1 MKRKIYD
8 ELLEWKEKGMQK
20 PLMVIGA
27 RQIGKTYIIKEF
39 CKEKFK
45 NYIYINL
52 FEQTEIIKIFDEEI
66 STEEKFKRMKIYL
79 DKDIDL
85 KNTII
90 FFDEVQ
96 ESEEIISSL
105 KYFNESSEPYKIICA
120 GRLLG
125 VKLKR
130 MKKAFP
136 VGKVKIINMYPMD
149 FEEFLWANGVQQ
161 STIDYL
167 KKSYDTLVPVS
178 QAVHDTM
185 MKLFNTYIVVGGM
198 PEAVQIY
205 VDTHDIARVI
215 SFQNDI
221 ITQYGHDV
229 SQYADTNS
237 DKQKIKAIYDAIP
250 SQLND
255 KNRRFYV
262 NALDRYAKLNR
273 YENSFKWL
281 SDAGVALPCYNV
293 SAPQP
298 PLKLN
303 EKHSLFKLFM
313 GDIGLLCAACMEN
326 IQFDILNGNLE
337 INMGSILENAMAQEL
352 HSNGFELFYYDSSKI
367 GEVDFVIQNGVGIEL
382 LEIKSGKDYRK
393 HKALD
398 NVLSVSEWSFRKAMV
413 FCRDNI
419 QSEGRIIYLPWY
431 MIMFVKPHEQPES
444 MIYKVD
450 LNGLNN

>member
-149 FEEFLWANGVQQ
+149 FEEFLLANGNEELINEIKKCYTNLEPMSDVLHRKALELYKL
-161 STIDYL
+161 YL
-167 KKSYDTLVPVS
+167 C
-178 QAVHDTM
+178 
-185 MKLFNTYIVVGGM
+185 IGGM
-198 PEAVQIY
+198 PEAVKNL
-205 VDTHDIARVI
+205 VTNNKDILKFDSTII
-215 SFQNDI
+215 SDI
-221 ITQYGHDV
+221 IESYLNDMTKYVENKAETVKIENIYKSVPAQLGNMSNKFQYGKIDSNARKRDYESSLNWLLSSTMV
-229 SQYADTNS
+229 
-237 DKQKIKAIYDAIP
+237 QKSNLLGKVEI
-250 SQLND
+250 
-255 KNRRFYV
+255 
-262 NALDRYAKLNR
+262 
-273 YENSFKWL
+273 
-281 SDAGVALPCYNV
+281 
-293 SAPQP
+293 P
-298 PLKLN
+298 PLRV
-303 EKHSLFKLFM
+303 H
-313 GDIGLLCAACMEN
+313 
-326 IQFDILNGNLE
+326 
-337 INMGSILENAMAQEL
+337 
-352 HSNGFELFYYDSSKI
+352 YT
-367 GEVDFVIQNGVGIEL
+367 
-382 LEIKSGKDYRK
+382 
-393 HKALD
+393 
-398 NVLSVSEWSFRKAMV
+398 
-413 FCRDNI
+413 
-419 QSEGRIIYLPWY
+419 
-431 MIMFVKPHEQPES
+431 
-444 MIYKVD
+444 
-450 LNGLNN
+450 